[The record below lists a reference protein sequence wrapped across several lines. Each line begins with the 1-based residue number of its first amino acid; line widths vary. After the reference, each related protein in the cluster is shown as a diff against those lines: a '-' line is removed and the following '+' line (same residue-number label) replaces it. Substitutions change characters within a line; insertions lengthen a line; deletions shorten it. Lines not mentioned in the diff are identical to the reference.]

1 MAVQF
6 KKLTDQ
12 QWQLIENSME
22 WEPAPPRGK
31 PTTPFRKVWNSIF
44 YVLSRGCA
52 WADLP
57 KDKEHYASRSV
68 AHRWLQYWSYNGVF
82 DRVLSNILQ
91 EAIAQGKIDL
101 SQIAVDGSFSP
112 CAGRR
117 RNGRSWIQR
126 EGRAS
131 ALAD

>member
-12 QWQLIENSME
+12 QWHLIENAME
-22 WEPAPPRGK
+22 WKPAPARGK
-31 PTTPFRKVWNSIF
+31 PTTPFRKVWNSIL
-44 YVLSRGCA
+44 YILSRGCT

-57 KDKEHYASRSV
+57 KDKEHYASKSV
-68 AHRWLQYWSYNGVF
+68 AHRWLQYWSHIGVF

-112 CAGRR
+112 CTRRGRACR
-117 RNGRSWIQR
+117 TRLQR
-126 EGRAS
+126 ERCS
-131 ALAD
+131 TSLAN

>member
-12 QWQLIENSME
+12 QWALIENSMD
-22 WEPAPPRGK
+22 WEPAPARGK
-31 PTTPFRKVWNSIF
+31 PTTPFRKVWNSIL
-44 YVLSRGCA
+44 YILSRGCT

-57 KDKEHYASRSV
+57 KDKELYATKSV
-68 AHRWLQYWSYNGVF
+68 AHRWLQFWSHNGVF

-112 CAGRR
+112 CTGWRR
-117 RNGRSWIQR
+117 MHRTWIQR
-126 EGRAS
+126 ERCSTAHI
-131 ALAD
+131 D